1 VKGIH
6 LQQVD
11 ANASEDPSID
21 LEQLARGA
29 IAIYVL
35 NFGCIIMGVIF
46 VFFVGALFVPSI
58 SLAVICLILI
68 AIVGCFFYRG
78 VKSMLRRKP
87 LRVTI
92 FLILV
97 VAMHLVMVR
106 YNALPVVTWLLPIAL
121 TLSSMMVLLAAPFK
135 RRRVSRG

>member
-11 ANASEDPSID
+11 ANASQDPSID

-58 SLAVICLILI
+58 SLAVICLIFI
-68 AIVGCFFYRG
+68 SIVG
-78 VKSMLRRKP
+78 
-87 LRVTI
+87 
-92 FLILV
+92 
-97 VAMHLVMVR
+97 
-106 YNALPVVTWLLPIAL
+106 
-121 TLSSMMVLLAAPFK
+121 
-135 RRRVSRG
+135 